1 MANLEKLVE
10 MSNRHGKN
18 PDLVLAGGGNT
29 SYKENG
35 VLYVKCSGTSLG
47 TIAADGFV
55 AMDISKLEAL
65 MKKEYPAEDAAR
77 EAAFLA
83 DVMDARCDE
92 DLSKRPSVEALLHG
106 LFPQPY
112 VLHIHPALVNG
123 LTCGRGAEGL
133 ARKILGEE
141 MIWIPICRPGYTLGK
156 LCREAMDTYREDLGK
171 DVQVVLLQNHGI
183 FIAGETTEE
192 IDAILAD
199 VIGRLEAHVRTAGK
213 EEITAKLSALT
224 GLKAEYLPIRE
235 AEYFVSS
242 HERAQALLKPFT
254 PDHIVYCGAFPLFA
268 KSVEDLEPAL
278 EAFKKEHEG
287 LPKIVLVQGE
297 GAFAICAGEK
307 EIQNAKL
314 LLADAMKVA
323 YYAEKFGGVLPMT
336 EELTYFITHWE
347 AESYRKKQV

>member
-10 MSNRHGKN
+10 MSNKHGKN

-47 TIAADGFV
+47 TITADGFV
-55 AMDISKLEAL
+55 AMDIGKLEAL
-65 MKKEYPAEDAAR
+65 MTKEYPAEDAAR

-83 DVMDARCDE
+83 DVMDARCDA
-92 DLSKRPSVEALLHG
+92 DTSKRPSVEALLHG

-123 LTCGRGAEGL
+123 LTCGQGGEEL
-133 ARKILGEE
+133 ARKILGEQI
-141 MIWIPICRPGYTLGK
+141 IWISICRPGYTLGK
-156 LCREAMDTYREDLGK
+156 LCREAMDVYRETQGK

-183 FIAGETTEE
+183 FIAGESTEE

-199 VIGRLEAHVRTAGK
+199 VLGKLESHVRTEGK
-213 EEITAKLSALT
+213 EEIAERLSKLT
-224 GLKAEYLPIRE
+224 GLQAEYLPIRE

-242 HERAQALLKPFT
+242 PERVQALLKPFT

-268 KSVEDLEPAL
+268 ESVDKLESVL

-287 LPKIVLVQGE
+287 LPKIVLIQNE
-297 GAFAICAGEK
+297 GAFAVCASEK

-323 YYAEKFGGVLPMT
+323 YYAKKFGGVLPMT

-347 AESYRKKQV
+347 AESYRKKQA